1 VPVLEQQ
8 SGMLE
13 GALLARGV
21 DVDQHVGGGQDGC
34 ETIHEACARP
44 RSGAGQSDKAMNYE
58 TRALAALR
66 FVAFVVTQQRKLLRR
81 GNTARPAAVS

>member
-1 VPVLEQQ
+1 
-8 SGMLE
+8 
-13 GALLARGV
+13 
-21 DVDQHVGGGQDGC
+21 
-34 ETIHEACARP
+34 
-44 RSGAGQSDKAMNYE
+44 MNYE